1 MVPLQNQAQAAFLN
15 DRHSNPNLAMDAII
29 YYACFILQV
38 SLVSSREKG
47 NIIRSDQTHLLLNII
62 SLAKVELN
70 WIIYRFISVE
80 ILFLLTRHEHLQIA
94 LGQDSVI
101 IQCQC

>member
-1 MVPLQNQAQAAFLN
+1 MVPLQNQAQRAFLN
-15 DRHSNPNLAMDAII
+15 DRHSNPNLAMDVIL

-38 SLVSSREKG
+38 SLVSCRERW

-62 SLAKVELN
+62 SLATVELN